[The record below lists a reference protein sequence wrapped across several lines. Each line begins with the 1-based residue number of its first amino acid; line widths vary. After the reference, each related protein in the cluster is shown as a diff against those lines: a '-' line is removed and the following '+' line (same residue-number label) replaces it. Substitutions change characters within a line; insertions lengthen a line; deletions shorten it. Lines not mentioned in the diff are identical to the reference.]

1 MSYFPSI
8 SNASHLKLHFCSGKI
23 IFGKIKKQYSNITIL
38 PLPTKLV
45 NYRNKNYF
53 TACAVLLFSLGLSI
67 YVQEYAPSLLGLL
80 FTAFFLWKGLS
91 ASQRYNSGRI
101 AEITATCTGVRP
113 SFYRDRFTVTFAAL
127 NEEDEYVYYQ
137 FVVPNKRMREEFII
151 GAAYIIYFDR
161 DNTHALLGN
170 ILVSSCDF

>member
-8 SNASHLKLHFCSGKI
+8 SNASHLKLHFSSGII

-80 FTAFFLWKGLS
+80 FTAFFLWNLHRRQTFIL
-91 ASQRYNSGRI
+91 QRPLHCHFRG
-101 AEITATCTGVRP
+101 A
-113 SFYRDRFTVTFAAL
+113 
-127 NEEDEYVYYQ
+127 
-137 FVVPNKRMREEFII
+137 KRR
-151 GAAYIIYFDR
+151 R
-161 DNTHALLGN
+161 
-170 ILVSSCDF
+170 